1 MHPKIV
7 TDKAEF
13 IHRILSFKENNQKIV
28 VTNGCFDLLHEGHL
42 HLLREARK
50 LGDLLV
56 VLINSDSSIKLLK
69 GNSRPIESLEARME
83 NLAAVPVV
91 DAIVVFEEE
100 TPTQIISMIKPHIL
114 VKGADYQGKYVA
126 GVQYCQQLV
135 FIPLLEG
142 YSTSNIISTRSN
154 L

>member
-7 TDKAEF
+7 ADKYAF
-13 IHRILSFKENNQKIV
+13 FSQIFTLKEKKYKIV

-42 HLLREARK
+42 HLLKEAKK
-50 LGDLLV
+50 LGDLLI
-56 VLINSDSSIKLLK
+56 VLINSDSSVKLLK
-69 GNSRPIESLEARME
+69 GNSRPIESLEVRMQ
-83 NLAAVPVV
+83 NLAVLQDV
-91 DAIVVFEEE
+91 DAIISFEEE

-142 YSTSNIISTRSN
+142 YSTSKIIASY
-154 L
+154 